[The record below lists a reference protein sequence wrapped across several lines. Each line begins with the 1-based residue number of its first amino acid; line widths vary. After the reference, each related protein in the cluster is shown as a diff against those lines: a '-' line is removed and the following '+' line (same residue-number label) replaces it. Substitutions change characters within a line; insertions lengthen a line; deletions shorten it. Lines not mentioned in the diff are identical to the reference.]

1 VPWPPSSKQHKRLA
15 GLGINSGD
23 NNLIVSNSTRLFLA
37 MEHERVAARLRLRDR
52 FTDADLDDAVRTAL
66 RGLIQQS
73 AA

>member
-23 NNLIVSNSTRLFLA
+23 NNLIVSNSTRLFL
-37 MEHERVAARLRLRDR
+37 ERVAARLRLRGR
-52 FTDADLDDAVRTAL
+52 FTDTDLDDAAHAAL
-66 RGLIQQS
+66 TGLIQGESS